1 MDNRAYPPTYRSR
14 PKRHNWRAWIVA
26 LAAAALF
33 GSMCGLSFV
42 AESAAAATRPA
53 PCRSERAAWRKAQQT
68 LVIAGQRPGDYW
80 TAQAALLQCQ
90 REYRE
95 R

>member
-1 MDNRAYPPTYRSR
+1 MKDPELPLYRSR
-14 PKRHNWRAWIVA
+14 RKRHDWRAWIIA

-42 AESAAAATRPA
+42 AESAAAHTD
-53 PCRSERAAWRKAQQT
+53 PCRSERAAWRKAQHT
-68 LVIAGQRPGDYW
+68 LVIGNQRSGAYW
-80 TAQAALLQCQ
+80 TAWANLYQCQ
-90 REYRE
+90 DGLRE